1 MLMKIKT
8 QNGKNEITD
17 KLTEIFRNIFEDDK
31 IELNESLSAKDV
43 DNWDSLTHMLLISEI
58 ESSFS
63 IKFSLKDLNKL
74 DNVGNLIELIKLK
87 NK

>member
-1 MLMKIKT
+1 MGKI
-8 QNGKNEITD
+8 EIID
-17 KLTEIFRNIFEDDK
+17 KLTNIFRNLFEDDK
-31 IELNESLSAKDV
+31 IQLTERLSAKDV

-74 DNVGNLIELIKLK
+74 ENVGNLVELISLK
-87 NK
+87 TKIED

>member
-1 MLMKIKT
+1 ME
-8 QNGKNEITD
+8 KNDITD

-87 NK
+87 TK

>member
-1 MLMKIKT
+1 MEKI
-8 QNGKNEITD
+8 EIID
-17 KLTEIFRNIFEDDK
+17 KLTNIFRNLFEDDK
-31 IELNESLSAKDV
+31 IQLTERLSAKDV

-87 NK
+87 TK

>member
-1 MLMKIKT
+1 MK
-8 QNGKNEITD
+8 KNEITD

-31 IELNESLSAKDV
+31 IKLNESLSAKDV

-74 DNVGNLIELIKLK
+74 DNVGNLIELIILK
-87 NK
+87 TK

>member
-1 MLMKIKT
+1 ME
-8 QNGKNEITD
+8 KNEITD

-74 DNVGNLIELIKLK
+74 DNEGNLIELIKLK
-87 NK
+87 TK

>member
-1 MLMKIKT
+1 ME
-8 QNGKNEITD
+8 KNEITD

-87 NK
+87 TK

>member
-1 MLMKIKT
+1 ME
-8 QNGKNEITD
+8 KNEITD

-87 NK
+87 KIID

>member
-1 MLMKIKT
+1 MEKI
-8 QNGKNEITD
+8 EIID
-17 KLTEIFRNIFEDDK
+17 KLTNIFRNLFEDDK
-31 IELNESLSAKDV
+31 IQLTERLSAKDV

-74 DNVGNLIELIKLK
+74 ENVGNLVELISLK
-87 NK
+87 TKIED

>member
-1 MLMKIKT
+1 ME
-8 QNGKNEITD
+8 KNEITD

-74 DNVGNLIELIKLK
+74 DNVGNLIELIILK
-87 NK
+87 TK